1 MLGLINLQVPAG
13 SSAYPASMFTNA
25 PWHVVLKVLRSLSMY
40 KGGPNFEV
48 SLSPM
53 AMPFISMHN
62 VTVCAPSRRVQEK
75 KRVLIKD
82 LSLSIYP
89 GQHLLVTG
97 PNGRGKTS
105 LFKCMYGHDQPL
117 EGMIEWPCDESPPA
131 HASASSSMP
140 AMFLPQ
146 QPLTAPGNF
155 LWQQIAY
162 PGVDRPNDATMH
174 SLLLSVGL
182 GDLLIRVDG
191 NFDISE
197 PDWSAVLSAGE
208 LQRLVFARLLLR
220 KPKFAFLDEPT
231 SAMGDDDADNLIRLL
246 QASGTTCLT
255 ISQDTSTMR
264 SLHLLHLKLN
274 REGGHELCTK
284 DDDSA

>member
-1 MLGLINLQVPAG
+1 
-13 SSAYPASMFTNA
+13 MFTNA
-25 PWHVVLKVLRSLSMY
+25 PWHIVLKVLRSLSMY
-40 KGGPNFEV
+40 KGGQNCV
-48 SLSPM
+48 SLPHLSPI
-53 AMPFISMHN
+53 AMPLILMHS
-62 VTVCAPSRRVQEK
+62 VTVCAPCVRAKE
-75 KRVLIKD
+75 RVLIKD

-89 GQHLLVTG
+89 VQHLLVTG

-105 LFKCMYGHDQPL
+105 LFKCMYGHDRPL
-117 EGMIEWPCDESPPA
+117 EGIIEWPCDQFPPA
-131 HASASSSMP
+131 HSSASSMP

-146 QPLTAPGNF
+146 QPLTAPGNL

-182 GDLLIRVDG
+182 GDLLIRVEG
-191 NFDISE
+191 NFNISE

-220 KPKFAFLDEPT
+220 RPKFAFLDEPT
-231 SAMGDDDADNLIRLL
+231 SAMGDDEAGNLIQLL

-284 DDDSA
+284 DHYDSA